1 MDEEEKS
8 FLDRITSPLTGDY
21 RKKKPLSVKGA
32 DAAISMTPVGS
43 AVDIAEELGEE
54 DPSYAKIGLIAAGD
68 VLGAAIPAMGPVAKT
83 LIKGGVTKL
92 DEVVDVKDLTKNA
105 DSNAIEEIGLTDKQL
120 ESWKADN
127 YAKDKFRIPPKPELM
142 EAAEKLRDGK
152 LSQEEYKTLSNQL
165 QPIITI
171 EEMPKFPSKEDVIQ
185 ALHATDKRK
194 VEKGIVGVNKT
205 IPDGTP
211 ISARLDIPAYN
222 DTDTWIVSLH
232 DGSEKSGATV
242 GYAQTAVLDDVKFT
256 TNPLAASSIAAGKP
270 KTTIARMNGSYVNA
284 EPDEVY
290 DYTKEILEGKAEGWT
305 QIGMNPTRASYFY
318 DKSDGMPIVSAE
330 QVLQVGPLVMAY
342 KIKKTTP
349 DDEMF
354 QFTNKRTGVTG
365 NFNEGGMALEEQM
378 AMNFGDVPDNTIGI
392 DPVSGNEIP
401 MGSTAENVR
410 DDIPANLSEGEI
422 VVPADVVNYWGV
434 KLFEDLRAQA
444 KMGYAQMADDGRMG
458 GEPMEDA
465 TSGIGIEISLEDL
478 DVVDDDGT
486 EDAFLGK
493 FFAGI
498 RDANK
503 KAREERD
510 KEKVR
515 NIFKNAANKDKDNK
529 TKNQTNVEKMMA
541 AFRDDSDQKKPKRP
555 TLKEKPP
562 TSDDA
567 AGPSIA
573 EQINFGGDYGN
584 TTPKKKAGNVS
595 GAYKARQTQPNNET
609 QNVRYY
615 DKGFVERLLEGLG
628 FDEGGLV
635 EGDLEVEE
643 DVEVEEKQ
651 PRKVYEKKGGFD
663 MRQATRVP
671 NVQIYTFENAEGHR
685 IHITYIDGIP
695 QSEVPPGYV
704 QVGDPVNVN
713 TVDDSDDTTMPPE
726 GTDEETG
733 TTATPETG
741 TSGGGGSSSND
752 SSSDAPSPENFN
764 YKELTIAELK
774 DLVDEMSSMGT
785 ALVKLNPLSRLAV
798 GFSHSQT
805 RKEIERRLNDPNV
818 SEVDKMRLQQLL
830 ELANRDQPGA
840 IKRVFDKVTGNTLTT
855 AAGQIPDPKIPDVDY
870 NDPTEAYTPDPQTSS
885 SYKPPSPTKTPAQ
898 IIQDEIA
905 IKRIEDE
912 MKSQPRP
919 RDDDTFDAMG
929 GYDGSTYDE
938 VPQVETGSDNE
949 PSYTVNK
956 PTVRENSLKEAD
968 AQRRRDRQ
976 ESSKNIT
983 GSTARKTDLARS
995 ATRGLSTTEK
1005 KGGGGL
1011 DSRFGITGIAKGG
1024 IASKKNKKKKSK

>member
-1 MDEEEKS
+1 
-8 FLDRITSPLTGDY
+8 
-21 RKKKPLSVKGA
+21 
-32 DAAISMTPVGS
+32 
-43 AVDIAEELGEE
+43 
-54 DPSYAKIGLIAAGD
+54 
-68 VLGAAIPAMGPVAKT
+68 
-83 LIKGGVTKL
+83 
-92 DEVVDVKDLTKNA
+92 
-105 DSNAIEEIGLTDKQL
+105 
-120 ESWKADN
+120 
-127 YAKDKFRIPPKPELM
+127 
-142 EAAEKLRDGK
+142 
-152 LSQEEYKTLSNQL
+152 
-165 QPIITI
+165 
-171 EEMPKFPSKEDVIQ
+171 
-185 ALHATDKRK
+185 
-194 VEKGIVGVNKT
+194 
-205 IPDGTP
+205 
-211 ISARLDIPAYN
+211 
-222 DTDTWIVSLH
+222 
-232 DGSEKSGATV
+232 
-242 GYAQTAVLDDVKFT
+242 
-256 TNPLAASSIAAGKP
+256 
-270 KTTIARMNGSYVNA
+270 
-284 EPDEVY
+284 
-290 DYTKEILEGKAEGWT
+290 
-305 QIGMNPTRASYFY
+305 
-318 DKSDGMPIVSAE
+318 
-330 QVLQVGPLVMAY
+330 
-342 KIKKTTP
+342 
-349 DDEMF
+349 
-354 QFTNKRTGVTG
+354 
-365 NFNEGGMALEEQM
+365 MALEEQM

-422 VVPADVVNYWGV
+422 VVAADVVNYWGV

-444 KMGYAQMADDGRMG
+444 KMGYQEMSQDGRMG

-478 DVVDDDGT
+478 DVVEDDGT

-510 KEKVR
+510 KQKVR
-515 NIFKNAANKDKDNK
+515 NIFKNAADKDKDTK

-609 QNVRYY
+609 QNIRYY
-615 DKGFVERLLEGLG
+615 DKGFVERLLDGLG
-628 FDEGGLV
+628 FDEGGLAV
-635 EGDLEVEE
+635 EDIEVEE
-643 DVEVEEKQ
+643 EEK

-663 MRQATRVP
+663 MRQATRVAD
-671 NVQIYTFENAEGHR
+671 VQIYTFENADGHR

-695 QSEVPPGYV
+695 QSEIPPGYV

-713 TVDDSDDTTMPPE
+713 TGDGEDIPTEPTE
-726 GTDEETG
+726 GTGEETQP
-733 TTATPETG
+733 TTPETG
-741 TSGGGGSSSND
+741 TSGGGGSSNEGG
-752 SSSDAPSPENFN
+752 SDTPSPENFN

-785 ALVKLNPLSRLAV
+785 ALVKLNPITKLAV

-805 RKEIERRLNDPNV
+805 RKEIERRINDPSI

-840 IKRVFDKVTGNTLTT
+840 LRRIFDKATGNTLTT

-870 NDPTEAYTPDPQTSS
+870 NDPTEAYTPDAQTSS
-885 SYKPPSPTKTPAQ
+885 SYKAPNPTKTAAE
-898 IIQDEIA
+898 IIQDQID
-905 IKRIEDE
+905 IKRIQDE
-912 MKSQPRP
+912 MESQPRP
-919 RDDDTFDAMG
+919 EEPNPFE
-929 GYDGSTYDE
+929 GSTYDE
-938 VPQVETGSDNE
+938 VSQVATGSDPE
-949 PSYTVNK
+949 PSYTVNT
-956 PTVRENSLKEAD
+956 PTIRDDSRKERD

-976 ESSKNIT
+976 ESNKNIT
-983 GSTARKTDLARS
+983 GSTARKTDVASS

-1011 DSRFGITGIAKGG
+1011 DSRFGISGLEKGG
-1024 IASKKNKKKKSK
+1024 LASKKRKNKSK

>member
-1 MDEEEKS
+1 
-8 FLDRITSPLTGDY
+8 
-21 RKKKPLSVKGA
+21 
-32 DAAISMTPVGS
+32 
-43 AVDIAEELGEE
+43 
-54 DPSYAKIGLIAAGD
+54 
-68 VLGAAIPAMGPVAKT
+68 
-83 LIKGGVTKL
+83 
-92 DEVVDVKDLTKNA
+92 
-105 DSNAIEEIGLTDKQL
+105 
-120 ESWKADN
+120 
-127 YAKDKFRIPPKPELM
+127 
-142 EAAEKLRDGK
+142 
-152 LSQEEYKTLSNQL
+152 
-165 QPIITI
+165 
-171 EEMPKFPSKEDVIQ
+171 
-185 ALHATDKRK
+185 
-194 VEKGIVGVNKT
+194 
-205 IPDGTP
+205 
-211 ISARLDIPAYN
+211 
-222 DTDTWIVSLH
+222 
-232 DGSEKSGATV
+232 
-242 GYAQTAVLDDVKFT
+242 
-256 TNPLAASSIAAGKP
+256 
-270 KTTIARMNGSYVNA
+270 
-284 EPDEVY
+284 
-290 DYTKEILEGKAEGWT
+290 
-305 QIGMNPTRASYFY
+305 
-318 DKSDGMPIVSAE
+318 
-330 QVLQVGPLVMAY
+330 
-342 KIKKTTP
+342 
-349 DDEMF
+349 
-354 QFTNKRTGVTG
+354 
-365 NFNEGGMALEEQM
+365 MALEEQM

-422 VVPADVVNYWGV
+422 VVAADVVNYWGV

-444 KMGYAQMADDGRMG
+444 KMGYQEMSQDGRMG

-478 DVVDDDGT
+478 DVVEDDGT

-515 NIFKNAANKDKDNK
+515 NIFKNAADKDKDTK

-609 QNVRYY
+609 QNIRYY
-615 DKGFVERLLEGLG
+615 DKGFVERLLDGLG
-628 FDEGGLV
+628 FDEGGLAV
-635 EGDLEVEE
+635 EDIEVEE
-643 DVEVEEKQ
+643 EEK

-663 MRQATRVP
+663 MRQATRVAD
-671 NVQIYTFENAEGHR
+671 VQIYTFENADGHR

-695 QSEVPPGYV
+695 QSEIPPGYV

-713 TVDDSDDTTMPPE
+713 TGDGEDIPTEPTE
-726 GTDEETG
+726 GTGEETQP
-733 TTATPETG
+733 TTPETG
-741 TSGGGGSSSND
+741 TSGGGGSSNEGG
-752 SSSDAPSPENFN
+752 SDTPSPENFN

-785 ALVKLNPLSRLAV
+785 ALVKLNPITKLAV

-805 RKEIERRLNDPNV
+805 RKEIERRINDPSI

-840 IKRVFDKVTGNTLTT
+840 LRRIFDKATGNTLTT

-870 NDPTEAYTPDPQTSS
+870 NDPTEAYTPDAQTSS
-885 SYKPPSPTKTPAQ
+885 SYKAPNPTKTAAE
-898 IIQDEIA
+898 IIQDQID
-905 IKRIEDE
+905 IKRIQDE
-912 MKSQPRP
+912 MESKPRP
-919 RDDDTFDAMG
+919 EEPNPFE
-929 GYDGSTYDE
+929 GSTYDE
-938 VPQVETGSDNE
+938 VPQVATVSDPE
-949 PSYTVNK
+949 PSYTVNT
-956 PTVRENSLKEAD
+956 PTVRDDSRKERD

-976 ESSKNIT
+976 ESNKNIT
-983 GSTARKTDLARS
+983 GSTARKTDVASS

-1011 DSRFGITGIAKGG
+1011 DSRFGISGLEKGG
-1024 IASKKNKKKKSK
+1024 LASKKRKNKSK

>member
-1 MDEEEKS
+1 
-8 FLDRITSPLTGDY
+8 
-21 RKKKPLSVKGA
+21 
-32 DAAISMTPVGS
+32 
-43 AVDIAEELGEE
+43 
-54 DPSYAKIGLIAAGD
+54 
-68 VLGAAIPAMGPVAKT
+68 
-83 LIKGGVTKL
+83 
-92 DEVVDVKDLTKNA
+92 
-105 DSNAIEEIGLTDKQL
+105 
-120 ESWKADN
+120 
-127 YAKDKFRIPPKPELM
+127 
-142 EAAEKLRDGK
+142 
-152 LSQEEYKTLSNQL
+152 
-165 QPIITI
+165 
-171 EEMPKFPSKEDVIQ
+171 
-185 ALHATDKRK
+185 
-194 VEKGIVGVNKT
+194 
-205 IPDGTP
+205 
-211 ISARLDIPAYN
+211 
-222 DTDTWIVSLH
+222 
-232 DGSEKSGATV
+232 
-242 GYAQTAVLDDVKFT
+242 
-256 TNPLAASSIAAGKP
+256 
-270 KTTIARMNGSYVNA
+270 
-284 EPDEVY
+284 
-290 DYTKEILEGKAEGWT
+290 
-305 QIGMNPTRASYFY
+305 
-318 DKSDGMPIVSAE
+318 
-330 QVLQVGPLVMAY
+330 
-342 KIKKTTP
+342 
-349 DDEMF
+349 
-354 QFTNKRTGVTG
+354 
-365 NFNEGGMALEEQM
+365 MALEEQM

-422 VVPADVVNYWGV
+422 VVAADVVNYWGV

-444 KMGYAQMADDGRMG
+444 KMGYQEMSQDGRMG

-478 DVVDDDGT
+478 DVVEDDGT

-510 KEKVR
+510 KQKVR
-515 NIFKNAANKDKDNK
+515 NIFKNAADKDKDTK

-609 QNVRYY
+609 QNIRYY
-615 DKGFVERLLEGLG
+615 DKGFVERLLDGLG
-628 FDEGGLV
+628 FDEGGLAV
-635 EGDLEVEE
+635 EDIEVEE
-643 DVEVEEKQ
+643 EEK

-663 MRQATRVP
+663 MRQATRVAD
-671 NVQIYTFENAEGHR
+671 VQIYTFENADGHR

-695 QSEVPPGYV
+695 QSEIPPGYV

-713 TVDDSDDTTMPPE
+713 TGDGEDIPTEPTE
-726 GTDEETG
+726 GTGEETQP
-733 TTATPETG
+733 TTPETG
-741 TSGGGGSSSND
+741 TSGGGGSSNEGG
-752 SSSDAPSPENFN
+752 SDTPSPENFN

-785 ALVKLNPLSRLAV
+785 ALVKLNPITKLAV

-805 RKEIERRLNDPNV
+805 RKEIERRINDPSI

-840 IKRVFDKVTGNTLTT
+840 LRRIFDKATGNTLTT

-870 NDPTEAYTPDPQTSS
+870 NDPTEAYTPDAQTSS
-885 SYKPPSPTKTPAQ
+885 SYKAPNPTKTAAEMIQDQ
-898 IIQDEIA
+898 IDIKRIQDEM
-905 IKRIEDE
+905 E
-912 MKSQPRP
+912 SQPRP
-919 RDDDTFDAMG
+919 EEPNPFE
-929 GYDGSTYDE
+929 GSTYDE
-938 VPQVETGSDNE
+938 VSQVATGSDPE
-949 PSYTVNK
+949 PSYTVNT
-956 PTVRENSLKEAD
+956 PTIRDDSRKERD

-976 ESSKNIT
+976 ESNKNIT
-983 GSTARKTDLARS
+983 GSTARKTDVASS

-1011 DSRFGITGIAKGG
+1011 DSRFGISGLEKGG
-1024 IASKKNKKKKSK
+1024 LVSKKKNKKSK